1 MTELFLFL
9 YSLLCHGHTFLYR
22 LNFSLKKKTHHK
34 ALIFPQTEM
43 NALLTKPKVDAQE
56 FPASALRLTRSLGDC
71 ACGTVYAGELAGYYS
86 DQSIIPVLASAL
98 HDDTAVAPGNQ
109 FPENA
114 AVNAAN
120 KRRDEFYRQLHA
132 LADIKHPNILCLL
145 GVKLR
150 DKPLC
155 MIFEQHSEVNLQRFL
170 VTHSPQ
176 SEFYENGGH
185 ILNQNELLHIVTQ
198 VASGM
203 EYLTTRG
210 YVHRDLA
217 ARNVLVNNNLVV
229 KISNLGLVQEAY
241 LSDYYRVPN
250 CDSQLPV
257 RWMPIEA
264 ILYGKMGHES
274 DIWSYGIVLWEVF
287 SYGLQPY
294 YGYNDQEVIDMIQAR
309 HILPCPDECQ
319 PFFYA
324 LMIECW
330 NEAALRRPTFK
341 QIHTRMIHWKA
352 DSIIN
357 NTNVNIINYGPLA
370 GPTSQSS
377 GSQHSG
383 PSQRSQPASQPSSH
397 TGPSNNTASTGLTT
411 DPPQVTHSSHY
422 PVHPAYRQPYMTS
435 PYDQGRPGMT
445 SPYGSDQPTS
455 NGGIVSG
462 VASPPGSVASHRSS
476 SVHSSTPSSHSKQ
489 RGVGSAPGMGQANSP
504 SSPYP
509 PPPPMQYPP
518 GQPMQYPPMSY
529 ANVQPPPLSPAHQQ
543 FSRPVHYNI

>member
-1 MTELFLFL
+1 
-9 YSLLCHGHTFLYR
+9 
-22 LNFSLKKKTHHK
+22 
-34 ALIFPQTEM
+34 M
-43 NALLTKPKVDAQE
+43 NALLTKTKVDARE
-56 FPASALRLTRSLGDC
+56 FPASALRLTRSLGDS

-86 DQSIIPVLASAL
+86 DQSLVPVLASAL
-98 HDDTAVAPGNQ
+98 HDDASTLPGAP
-109 FPENA
+109 
-114 AVNAAN
+114 AN
-120 KRRDEFYRQLHA
+120 PRREAFYRQLHA
-132 LADIKHPNILCLL
+132 VADLKHPNILCLL

-155 MIFEQHSEVNLQRFL
+155 MIFEQHSEINLQRYL
-170 VTHSPQ
+170 VSHSLQ
-176 SEFYENGGH
+176 SEFHENGGH
-185 ILNQNELLHIVTQ
+185 ILNHNELLHIITQ
-198 VASGM
+198 IASGM
-203 EYLTTRG
+203 EYLTTRC

-217 ARNVLVNNNLVV
+217 ARNILVNNNLVV
-229 KISNLGLVQEAY
+229 KISNIGLIQEAY

-309 HILPCPDECQ
+309 QILPCPDDCQ

-330 NEAALRRPTFK
+330 NETALRRPTFK
-341 QIHTRMIHWKA
+341 QIHTRLIHWKA

-357 NTNVNIINYGPLA
+357 NTSVNIINYGPLP
-370 GPTSQSS
+370 GPTSHSS

-397 TGPSNNTASTGLTT
+397 TGPSNTTTSTGLTT
-411 DPPQVTHSSHY
+411 EQPQVTHSVQY
-422 PVHPAYRQPYMTS
+422 PVHPAYRQPYVAS
-435 PYDQGRPGMT
+435 PYQTAEPGRGAA
-445 SPYGSDQPTS
+445 SPYEPAEPARC
-455 NGGIVSG
+455 GGVS
-462 VASPPGSVASHRSS
+462 SPPGSVASHRSS
-476 SVHSSTPSSHSKQ
+476 SVHSSTPSSNSRHATRQ
-489 RGVGSAPGMGQANSP
+489 PHSP

-509 PPPPMQYPP
+509 PAPGLHYPP
-518 GQPMQYPPMSY
+518 TVQYTQAAPH
-529 ANVQPPPLSPAHQQ
+529 SPVHQQ